1 LAHDEWQTES
11 AVTIVGAWFGAR
23 LWFTRIERGYDFKCS
38 RAQCFV
44 SQHEDACSQAHM
56 QIVNQRITKK
66 LACHFQP

>member
-23 LWFTRIERGYDFKCS
+23 LWCTRIERGNNFKRS
-38 RAQCFV
+38 RAQCFAR
-44 SQHEDACSQAHM
+44 QRKDAYSQAHM
-56 QIVNQRITKK
+56 QIVNQRVTKI